1 MSRSNP
7 MKNPDLP
14 FFSYSVKPSLDS
26 SPKAWICFTIPSPGL
41 EPQLRESVKS
51 ILGEVAIYPC
61 IDIPYGL
68 NEHTRV
74 GDVLEFNPT
83 KGLGERHDFSQSNR
97 GLKP

>member
-1 MSRSNP
+1 
-7 MKNPDLP
+7 
-14 FFSYSVKPSLDS
+14 
-26 SPKAWICFTIPSPGL
+26 
-41 EPQLRESVKS
+41 
-51 ILGEVAIYPC
+51 LGEVAIYPC

-74 GDVLEFNPT
+74 EDVLEFNPT